1 MEYIK
6 NKMEENYMDAE
17 DIIIDLNDLKQD
29 GVIECPY
36 CHKGK
41 TYTYAAKGRESS
53 NCHICRRLVL
63 WDFDRMKA
71 YKAKAKKFVS

>member
-1 MEYIK
+1 MESIE
-6 NKMEENYMDAE
+6 NKMGGYHMDTE
-17 DIIIDLNDLKQD
+17 DMNVDLNDLIQD